1 MKKNIEFIKMHGLGN
16 DFVII
21 DHSKHPLELPQKEIL
36 KKIGSRRFGIGCD
49 QILIINS
56 DDESN
61 AKVTIFNNDG
71 TEAGACGNGVRCVAS
86 YLMEKQNKNKIKI
99 QTISGILQCWIED
112 NNCFVNMGKPIFKWS
127 EIPLAKEF
135 ETQIIKIDNYDLF
148 CLSMGNP
155 HAVIFLENLKE
166 LEKIDIETLGKK
178 IQNIDIF
185 PESVNVEFA
194 TILEDNSIR
203 MKVWE
208 RGSGRTLA
216 CGSGACATLVAANK
230 QDLSSRKNDIILD
243 GGKLTIN
250 WLENDDVIMS
260 GEVNLVFR
268 GNFYYD

>member
-1 MKKNIEFIKMHGLGN
+1 MKNIQFIKMHGLGN

-21 DHSKHPLELPQKEIL
+21 DNSENIVDIKKKEIL
-36 KKIGSRRFGIGCD
+36 KKIGSRNFGVGCD
-49 QILIINS
+49 QILII
-56 DDESN
+56 ESN
-61 AKVTIFNNDG
+61 DYENAEVTIFNNDG
-71 TEAGACGNGVRCVAS
+71 SESGACGNGVRCVAS
-86 YLMEKQNKNKIKI
+86 YLMNKKNTNSIKIK
-99 QTISGILQCWIED
+99 TISGSLDCWIENKD
-112 NNCFVNMGKPIFKWS
+112 CFVNMGKPIFEWAQ
-127 EIPLAKEF
+127 IPLAKNVES
-135 ETQIIKIDNYDLF
+135 QIIKIDQFELF
-148 CLSMGNP
+148 CVSMGNP
-155 HAVIFLENLKE
+155 HGVIFFENENDLNKV
-166 LEKIDIETLGKK
+166 DIEIIGKK
-178 IQNIDIF
+178 IQSNDIF

-208 RGSGRTLA
+208 RGAGRTLA

-230 QDLSSRKNDIILD
+230 QELSLRKNDIILD